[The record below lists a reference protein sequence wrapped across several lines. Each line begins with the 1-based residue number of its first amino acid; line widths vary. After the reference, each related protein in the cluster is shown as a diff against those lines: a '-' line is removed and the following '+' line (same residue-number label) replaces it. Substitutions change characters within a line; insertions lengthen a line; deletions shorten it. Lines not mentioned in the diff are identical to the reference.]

1 LKRFTASVESN
12 RERQYVHSVAFFS
25 NALKG
30 TIYSPEF
37 ASAMEGSDSVS
48 FIEDLYDSAMASS
61 FLDRTLSVD
70 VHSYLPDDIL
80 VKVDIASM
88 ANSLETRSPFLD
100 HVLMEFAAR
109 CPVDLKMHRSDGK
122 YLVRKAMEPY
132 LPRDVIHREKMG
144 FGMPVAEW
152 FREDLR
158 EMAYDVLLS
167 SRALSRGYFRKEGV
181 RGLLEEHVAGRED
194 HAYRLWALLFLE
206 LWFREFI
213 DGNAT

>member
-1 LKRFTASVESN
+1 
-12 RERQYVHSVAFFS
+12 
-25 NALKG
+25 
-30 TIYSPEF
+30 
-37 ASAMEGSDSVS
+37 
-48 FIEDLYDSAMASS
+48 
-61 FLDRTLSVD
+61 
-70 VHSYLPDDIL
+70 
-80 VKVDIASM
+80 
-88 ANSLETRSPFLD
+88 
-100 HVLMEFAAR
+100 
-109 CPVDLKMHRSDGK
+109 
-122 YLVRKAMEPY
+122 MEPY